1 MNPFFFLNTIYLV
14 TVGSSSSSTLYRV
27 LGVVR
32 VQGFMASVLAESL
45 GFSELVMVKLCVADR
60 SLYVFDALLWCSYVF
75 FSCPPSSRPC
85 SGPDGWGVG

>member
-1 MNPFFFLNTIYLV
+1 MNLFLLLYIGVV
-14 TVGSSSSSTLYRV
+14 TVGSSSSSSTLYRV

-32 VQGFMASVLAESL
+32 VQRFMASVLAESL
-45 GFSELVMVKLCVADR
+45 GFSGLVMVKLCVADR
-60 SLYVFDALLWCSYVF
+60 SLYVFDALLWCIYVF